1 VTITD
6 ALEFLVGKIQEFDS
20 NARSPIVGNPA
31 DPENASNHFAGSLP
45 TEAVFEHGF
54 YPLKGGVQFDQSGT
68 EQAIFSQWMEIL
80 PTDQVAALAVE
91 YDPKTLQVKDPPA

>member
-1 VTITD
+1 MLI
-6 ALEFLVGKIQEFDS
+6 GKIQAYDRTS
-20 NARSPIVGNPA
+20 RSPIIGNPA
-31 DPENASNHFAGSLP
+31 DPEDASNHFAGSLP

-54 YPLKGGVQFDQSGT
+54 YPLKGGVQYGDGA

-91 YDPKTLQVKDPPA
+91 YDPKTLQVKEAPA